1 MVKEYLSQRGI
12 SYREKDV
19 STDRAAAQ
27 EMVDRTGQM
36 GVPVTIID
44 DQTIIGFDR
53 PQLER
58 VLAQGKGGAASQP
71 PPERPTFGASI
82 ADASRVSTQ
91 RGLPP
96 TVGAYIGHVRPGSPA
111 QRLGLTAEDVI
122 VELNMQ
128 RITNAKDLER
138 VIGGLQRGGRVSIVF
153 VRGGRERMTEGVF

>member
-19 STDRAAAQ
+19 SIDRAAAQ

-44 DQTIIGFDR
+44 GQTIIGFDR

-58 VLAQGKGGAASQP
+58 ALAQSKAGATSQP

-96 TVGAYIGHVRPGSPA
+96 TVGAYIGHVRPGSAA
-111 QRLGLTAEDVI
+111 QRLGLAAEDII
-122 VELNMQ
+122 VEVNMQ
-128 RITNAKDLER
+128 RITNSSDMER
-138 VIGGLQRGGRVSIVF
+138 VIGGLQGGSRVSIVF
-153 VRGGRERMTEGVF
+153 LRGGRERTTEGVF